1 MARSTVALLEKGDLP
16 AAARTREVPAAL
28 AILLAAR
35 PKTLPAAVVPVWL
48 GCVLAWWQTGAVH
61 WPLALWTL
69 GGAVW
74 IQIGTNFFN
83 DAIDHA
89 KGADTAARLGP
100 RRASAS
106 GLLSPRTVSA
116 MALGCLLLALGC
128 GLPLLLARGW
138 PILAIGVPSLYFA
151 FGYTGG
157 PLPLAYR
164 GLGEVFV
171 ILFFGL
177 VAVMGTVFVQTG
189 GWSAAAGLLGLQVGL
204 LAAVLIAVNNL
215 RDIDEDRQSA
225 KRTLAVRCGKRGAR
239 AMITVFCLLP
249 QGLAATWLLVE
260 GSAGLALALGG
271 LPALAFG
278 AGVLRVW
285 RSEPGPGFN
294 RFLALGAIQLV
305 VFATGFTA
313 AAVLAR

>member
-1 MARSTVALLEKGDLP
+1 M
-16 AAARTREVPAAL
+16 

-48 GCVLAWWQTGAVH
+48 GCVLAWWLTGSVH
-61 WPLALWTL
+61 WPLSLWTVL
-69 GGAVW
+69 GSVW

-106 GLLSPRTVSA
+106 GLLSRRAVYLLA
-116 MALGCLLLALGC
+116 AGCLVLAVLC
-128 GLPLLLARGW
+128 GIPLFHARGW
-138 PILAIGVPSLYFA
+138 PMLAIGLPSLYFA

-177 VAVMGTVFVQTG
+177 VAVAGTVFVQTG
-189 GWSAAAGLLGLQVGL
+189 TWPAAAGLLGMQVGL
-204 LAAVLIAVNNL
+204 LSAVLIGVNNL

-225 KRTLAVRCGKRGAR
+225 KRTLAVRCGKRAAR
-239 AMITVFCLLP
+239 VMITVFCLLP
-249 QGLAATWLLVE
+249 QVLGVGWLVV
-260 GSAGLALALGG
+260 GGAHGLALALGG
-271 LPALAFG
+271 LPALALG

-285 RSEPGPGFN
+285 RTEPGPAYN
-294 RFLALGAIQLV
+294 RFLALGALQLV
-305 VFATGFTA
+305 VFAIGFTL

>member
-1 MARSTVALLEKGDLP
+1 MALLDNREAA
-16 AAARTREVPAAL
+16 AAAREREIPAAL

-48 GCVLAWWQTGAVH
+48 GCVLAWWLTGSVN
-61 WPLALWTL
+61 WPLALWTVL
-69 GGAVW
+69 GSLW

-106 GLLSPRTVSA
+106 GLLSRRAVYLLA
-116 MALGCLLLALGC
+116 AGCLVLAVLC
-128 GLPLLLARGW
+128 GIPLFHARGW
-138 PILAIGVPSLYFA
+138 PMLAIGLPSLYFA

-177 VAVMGTVFVQTG
+177 VAVAGTVFVQTG
-189 GWSAAAGLLGLQVGL
+189 TWPAAAGLLGMQVGL
-204 LAAVLIAVNNL
+204 LSAVLIGVNNL

-225 KRTLAVRCGKRGAR
+225 KRTLAVRCGKRAAR
-239 AMITVFCLLP
+239 VMITVFCLLP
-249 QGLAATWLLVE
+249 QVLGVGWLVV
-260 GSAGLALALGG
+260 GGAHGLALALGG
-271 LPALAFG
+271 LPALALG

-285 RSEPGPGFN
+285 RTEPGPAYN
-294 RFLALGAIQLV
+294 RFLALGALQLV
-305 VFATGFTA
+305 VFAIGFTL

>member
-1 MARSTVALLEKGDLP
+1 MPDAAEVA
-16 AAARTREVPAAL
+16 AVPAAL
-28 AILLAAR
+28 AILLASR

-48 GCVLAWWQTGAVH
+48 GCVLAWWQTGGVN
-61 WPLALWTL
+61 WPLALWTVL
-69 GGAVW
+69 GAVW

-106 GLLSPRTVSA
+106 GLLSRRTVYLLA
-116 MALGCLLLALGC
+116 VGCLALAAGC
-128 GLPLLLARGW
+128 GVPLFQARGW
-138 PILAIGVPSLYFA
+138 PMVAIGIPSLYFA

-164 GLGEVFV
+164 GLGEIFV

-189 GWSAAAGLLGLQVGL
+189 EWPGGAWLLGLQVGL
-204 LAAVLIAVNNL
+204 LSAVLIGVNNL
-215 RDIDEDRQSA
+215 RDIDEDRRSG
-225 KRTLAVRCGKRGAR
+225 KRTLAVRGGKRAAR
-239 AMITVFCLLP
+239 VMITVFCVLP
-249 QGLAATWLLVE
+249 QVLAVGWLLV
-260 GSAGLALALGG
+260 GGAHGVALALGG
-271 LPALAFG
+271 LPALLFSAK
-278 AGVLRVW
+278 VLRVW
-285 RSEPGPGFN
+285 RTEPGPAYN
-294 RFLALGAIQLV
+294 RFLAFGALQLV
-305 VFATGFTA
+305 VFALGFTL

>member
-1 MARSTVALLEKGDLP
+1 MLDNQDV
-16 AAARTREVPAAL
+16 AAARKPEVPVAL

-48 GCVLAWWQTGAVH
+48 GCVLAWWLSGDVN

-69 GGAVW
+69 LGSLW

-106 GLLSPRTVSA
+106 GLLSRRTVYLIA
-116 MALGCLLLALGC
+116 AGCLVLAVLC
-128 GLPLLLARGW
+128 GVPLFQARGW
-138 PILAIGVPSLYFA
+138 PMLAIGLPSLYFA

-164 GLGEVFV
+164 GLGEIFV

-189 GWSAAAGLLGLQVGL
+189 AWPAAAALLGLQVGL
-204 LAAVLIAVNNL
+204 LSAVLIALNNL
-215 RDIDEDRQSA
+215 RDVDEDRQSA
-225 KRTLAVRCGKRGAR
+225 KRTLAVRCGRRAAR
-239 AMITVFCLLP
+239 VMITVFCLLP
-249 QGLAATWLLVE
+249 QVLAAGWLVV
-260 GSAGLALALGG
+260 GGRHGLALALGG
-271 LPALAFG
+271 LPALVLG

-285 RSEPGPGFN
+285 RAEPGPVYN
-294 RFLALGAIQLV
+294 RFLALGAMQLV
-305 VFATGFTA
+305 VFAVGFTL